1 MKTKKFMFY
10 GLAALLAGCVPVV
23 SLQPLFTKENIVFEE
38 KLLGTWVE
46 DFNDPEMTWEFTRLG
61 ETTASDFLEQ
71 WQDELGKFYRL
82 EVADK
87 EGHKGALV
95 ACLVKLGDRMFLD
108 IFPDQLPSGAQ
119 EIEKTRLVYNGFFF
133 LPVHTF
139 VRVDSMGDRLVMRLT
154 DDDRF
159 KEMLQ
164 AEPAAVKHE
173 LLDDQPVLTAST
185 EELQAF
191 VTKYAGDERLFS
203 NELVLSRKSN

>member
-1 MKTKKFMFY
+1 MKTKTFLFY

-61 ETTASDFLEQ
+61 ENTASDFLEP

-82 EVADK
+82 NVVDK

-108 IFPDQLPSGAQ
+108 IFPDQFPAGEQ
-119 EIEKTRLVYNGFFF
+119 EAEKTGLVYNTFFF

-139 VRVDSMGDRLVMRLT
+139 VRVDNIGDRLTMRLT

-159 KEMLQ
+159 KELLQ
-164 AEPAAVKHE
+164 AEPTAVKHE
-173 LLDDQPVLTAST
+173 MLDDRPILTAPTS
-185 EELQAF
+185 ELQAF
-191 VTKYAGDERLFS
+191 VTKHAGDERVFS
-203 NELVLSRKSN
+203 NELVLSRK